1 MLNILQR
8 MQLKKIARKQKLNN
22 IIVVLSSKSKFYFI
36 NDLQKPLP
44 SLFQI
49 FNTETNVC
57 RYLFKKFYADE
68 TKATGF
74 LMSLF

>member
-8 MQLKKIARKQKLNN
+8 MQFKKIARKQKLNN

-36 NDLQKPLP
+36 IDLQKPLP

-57 RYLFKKFYADE
+57 RYLF
-68 TKATGF
+68 
-74 LMSLF
+74 